1 MSTLASFSNTA
12 KSLNSAF
19 VLVHL
24 QDMHWCYI
32 LEGYMH
38 YEHLSGDRIFMSMR
52 MEGSDALFL
61 ILGFVWY

>member
-24 QDMHWCYI
+24 QDMYWCYI

-38 YEHLSGDRIFMSMR
+38 YVQVCPEIEYL
-52 MEGSDALFL
+52 
-61 ILGFVWY
+61 